1 VVHLLRGDVVIDDG
15 LAVLQGR
22 RVRVAADE
30 VRWVQVWVGGA
41 GGQVPGQVVGCGC
54 WGGREGGSGGP
65 CLIFILPTSAS
76 SPCAPTCLP
85 STHTELKT
93 CSLIMWGVC
102 CQCFGKC
109 SQI

>member
-1 VVHLLRGDVVIDDG
+1 MVHLLRGDVVIDDG

-54 WGGREGGSGGP
+54 WGGRES
-65 CLIFILPTSAS
+65 
-76 SPCAPTCLP
+76 
-85 STHTELKT
+85 H
-93 CSLIMWGVC
+93 CSLEGW
-102 CQCFGKC
+102 
-109 SQI
+109 